1 MKSKN
6 IKLLLLIKLIGGL
19 LFFLPVGVLY
29 LEESLFSLANVGF
42 ILALESVCFSLFEIP
57 TGALSDMY
65 GRKRVLV
72 FAHIISFLA
81 IIFLLQGGPLWVF
94 SFYAILTA
102 FSRSLVSGTDEALVY
117 DTLLSE
123 NREKEFPETI
133 GKLFAF
139 WPVGASIASLVG
151 SYIATY
157 SLKLTVAWSLLPQ
170 LIALILCLFL
180 EEPKVHKPVEK
191 KLTLHI
197 SSSLKEVFASKLI
210 LLILLLSAILWGV
223 GEPLHKFTSL
233 FFVER
238 QISIGAIGSLFTLA
252 YGLSAFGHYVSG
264 WFIKKYNLRNLLL
277 FCLLL
282 SPFINFF
289 ATITYGYIA
298 GVLAVVTSFTFGIR
312 NTIISKETNTLVTSH
327 NRATILSI
335 SNAFQQLLITLG
347 TLLAGFFADIL
358 SITQVFQIFLS
369 ILLIFP
375 TIIGLVYFKQKAKVP
390 NS

>member
-1 MKSKN
+1 MQSKN

-57 TGALSDMY
+57 TGALSDVY

-277 FCLLL
+277 VCLFLT
-282 SPFINFF
+282 PFIDFF
-289 ATITYGYIA
+289 STVTFGYLA
-298 GVLAVVTSFTFGIR
+298 GVLAMVTSFTFAIR
-312 NTIISKETNTLVTSH
+312 NTIISKETNALVTSN

-335 SNAFQQLLITLG
+335 SSAFKQFLITVG
-347 TLLAGFFADIL
+347 TLLAGYFADIIT
-358 SITQVFQIFLS
+358 ITQVFQIFLVIELTIP
-369 ILLIFP
+369 ILIALI
-375 TIIGLVYFKQKAKVP
+375 YFKQKAKVP
-390 NS
+390 N